1 MHTSSGQSS
10 TEPSVMQLMVDQ
22 FEELIVTIIDE
33 VRQRPSVAVA
43 MLAGVAG
50 AVVGSLLAARA
61 GRGHRSPAAR
71 AVKGARGVG
80 EAADVAAVA
89 FRLMQNPL
97 VRRYIRSAVEGQLRK
112 RLSLSL

>member
-43 MLAGVAG
+43 ILAGVAG
-50 AVVGSLLAARA
+50 AVVGSMLASRA
-61 GRGHRSPAAR
+61 GRGHASPAAR
-71 AVKGARGVG
+71 AVKKARGVG
-80 EAADVAAVA
+80 EAADLVALGL
-89 FRLMQNPL
+89 RLMQNPL
-97 VRRYIRSAVEGQLRK
+97 VRRFLVSALEGQVKK
-112 RLSLSL
+112 RLSRSL